1 VAAKSKHFTEVR
13 KYVDAVLS
21 GKKIAGKEIVQ
32 ACQRFKD
39 DLKDKRWD
47 FRTRDADFVI
57 GIIESTIVNMQGEAL
72 DGTPLTGKPLSLQPW
87 QLFIVYNLLG
97 FFFRGTAERRYKEA
111 FIMVPRKQGKALA
124 LDTPIPTPRGW
135 KEMRDV
141 HVGDYVYSTTG
152 EAVEVIA
159 ESEIFNK
166 PMYLVE
172 FEDGERIKASAD
184 HIWTVQT
191 KDSRRTARRPIRG
204 HEYYGGVRHDLRETD
219 GWFEITTEEITKN
232 VCKIRRDGKGREYSY
247 RVPMPAPIQYEEK
260 TLPLDPYTLGV
271 WLGDGHSVDTRITCA
286 DEDKDEMMRHLSEA
300 GHICVWHEHKN
311 RAGDIGL
318 DSAGHAQ
325 PNKMR
330 NALREIGVFRN
341 KHIPDIYLQSS
352 VDQRMELLRGLM
364 DTDGCCSKNGQ
375 CEFAQKSELITDQF
389 RELLASLGIKSSKT
403 KKAIRCNGRVCFA
416 YSVKFYCDKTNP
428 CFKLERKK
436 ARLKEQL
443 ADRMKAKSI
452 VAVTP
457 IAVEPSK
464 CIAINSDDH
473 LYLCG
478 KAYTVTHNTTFVAA
492 LAWGVCLLQRQ
503 SGASCYIVA
512 AQSKQ
517 AMQSFNFLKWN
528 VIRMG
533 EEKNFRI
540 LDSSMG
546 HSFYRDFG
554 EQGSIRIEA
563 LASNP
568 DAQDSFNCN
577 FAIVDEVHALKKAA
591 QYNRFKEAMKAYT
604 NKLIIGITT
613 AGDSTNSFCW
623 RRQEYCLKILNRTV
637 KDDSMFA
644 FIARADATED
654 GACDY
659 LDPVQHEKANPSYGV
674 TIRPSELMND
684 ARQAQNDPQQR
695 KDFLS
700 RSLDIYTSA
709 LRAYFDIE
717 EFRRSDQQY
726 NWTIKELAK
735 LPVVWYG
742 GSDLAKLHDLTAGCL
757 YGTLYNY
764 KRPDGKTVDV
774 DIIIPHCWFP
784 VTAARE
790 KAEVDQ
796 IPLFGWQED
805 GWLDMSNAPTTN
817 ISEIVNWYVD
827 MRKLGFR
834 IKQIGHDRKFAKE
847 YWLGMKAAKFNIID
861 QPQYYYLKSDGFRHI
876 ELKAKNGE
884 LYYCHAEPFEYCVQN
899 VRAIEKT
906 DDMIQYEKIDGSH
919 GSMRIDIFDAAV
931 FACVRHEEDLQKTH
945 KAKSWWADAE

>member
-1 VAAKSKHFTEVR
+1 MQISKHYQEALD
-13 KYVDAVLS
+13 YVESVLS
-21 GKKIAGKEIVQ
+21 GKKIAGKEVIL
-32 ACQRFKD
+32 ACQRFRN
-39 DLKDKRWD
+39 DLKNPKFE

-72 DGTPLTGKPLSLQPW
+72 DGTPLTGKPLRLQPW

-97 FFFRGTAERRYKEA
+97 FFFAGTNERRYKEA
-111 FIMVPRKQGKALA
+111 FIEVPRKQGK
-124 LDTPIPTPRGW
+124 
-135 KEMRDV
+135 
-141 HVGDYVYSTTG
+141 
-152 EAVEVIA
+152 
-159 ESEIFNK
+159 
-166 PMYLVE
+166 
-172 FEDGERIKASAD
+172 
-184 HIWTVQT
+184 
-191 KDSRRTARRPIRG
+191 
-204 HEYYGGVRHDLRETD
+204 
-219 GWFEITTEEITKN
+219 
-232 VCKIRRDGKGREYSY
+232 
-247 RVPMPAPIQYEEK
+247 
-260 TLPLDPYTLGV
+260 
-271 WLGDGHSVDTRITCA
+271 
-286 DEDKDEMMRHLSEA
+286 
-300 GHICVWHEHKN
+300 
-311 RAGDIGL
+311 
-318 DSAGHAQ
+318 
-325 PNKMR
+325 
-330 NALREIGVFRN
+330 
-341 KHIPDIYLQSS
+341 
-352 VDQRMELLRGLM
+352 
-364 DTDGCCSKNGQ
+364 
-375 CEFAQKSELITDQF
+375 
-389 RELLASLGIKSSKT
+389 
-403 KKAIRCNGRVCFA
+403 
-416 YSVKFYCDKTNP
+416 
-428 CFKLERKK
+428 
-436 ARLKEQL
+436 
-443 ADRMKAKSI
+443 
-452 VAVTP
+452 
-457 IAVEPSK
+457 
-464 CIAINSDDH
+464 
-473 LYLCG
+473 
-478 KAYTVTHNTTFVAA
+478 TTFIAA

-554 EQGSIRIEA
+554 DAGSIRIEA

-623 RRQEYCLKILNRTV
+623 RRQEYCVKVVNGTV
-637 KDDSMFA
+637 KDDSIFA
-644 FIARADATED
+644 FIARADASED
-654 GACDY
+654 GGCDY
-659 LDPVQHEKANPSYGV
+659 LDPIQHEKANPSLNV

-684 ARQAQNDPQQR
+684 ALQAQNDPQQR

-709 LRAYFDIE
+709 LKAYFDVE
-717 EFRRSDQQY
+717 EFRRSDLQY

-735 LPVVWYG
+735 LPIVWYG

-757 YGTLYNY
+757 YGTLYNH
-764 KRPDGKTVDV
+764 RREDGKTVDV

-784 VTAARE
+784 ITAARE

-817 ISEIVNWYVD
+817 ISEIVNWYVE
-827 MRKLGFR
+827 MRKMGFR

-861 QPQYYYLKSDGFRHI
+861 QPQYYYMKSDGFRHI

-945 KAKSWWADAE
+945 KARSWWGEEDKNQ

>member
-1 VAAKSKHFTEVR
+1 MQISKHYQEALD
-13 KYVDAVLS
+13 YVESVLS
-21 GKKIAGKEIVQ
+21 GKKIAGKEVIL
-32 ACQRFKD
+32 ACQRFRN
-39 DLKDKRWD
+39 DLKNPKFE

-72 DGTPLTGKPLSLQPW
+72 DGTPLTGKPLRLQPW

-97 FFFRGTAERRYKEA
+97 FFFAGTNERRYKEA
-111 FIMVPRKQGKALA
+111 FIEVPRKQGK
-124 LDTPIPTPRGW
+124 
-135 KEMRDV
+135 
-141 HVGDYVYSTTG
+141 
-152 EAVEVIA
+152 
-159 ESEIFNK
+159 
-166 PMYLVE
+166 
-172 FEDGERIKASAD
+172 
-184 HIWTVQT
+184 
-191 KDSRRTARRPIRG
+191 
-204 HEYYGGVRHDLRETD
+204 
-219 GWFEITTEEITKN
+219 
-232 VCKIRRDGKGREYSY
+232 
-247 RVPMPAPIQYEEK
+247 
-260 TLPLDPYTLGV
+260 
-271 WLGDGHSVDTRITCA
+271 
-286 DEDKDEMMRHLSEA
+286 
-300 GHICVWHEHKN
+300 
-311 RAGDIGL
+311 
-318 DSAGHAQ
+318 
-325 PNKMR
+325 
-330 NALREIGVFRN
+330 
-341 KHIPDIYLQSS
+341 
-352 VDQRMELLRGLM
+352 
-364 DTDGCCSKNGQ
+364 
-375 CEFAQKSELITDQF
+375 
-389 RELLASLGIKSSKT
+389 
-403 KKAIRCNGRVCFA
+403 
-416 YSVKFYCDKTNP
+416 
-428 CFKLERKK
+428 
-436 ARLKEQL
+436 
-443 ADRMKAKSI
+443 
-452 VAVTP
+452 
-457 IAVEPSK
+457 
-464 CIAINSDDH
+464 
-473 LYLCG
+473 
-478 KAYTVTHNTTFVAA
+478 TTFIAA

-554 EQGSIRIEA
+554 DAGSIRIEA

-623 RRQEYCLKILNRTV
+623 RRQEYCVKVVNGTV
-637 KDDSMFA
+637 KDDSIFA
-644 FIARADATED
+644 FIARADASED
-654 GACDY
+654 GGCDY
-659 LDPVQHEKANPSYGV
+659 LDPIQHEKANPSLGV

-684 ARQAQNDPQQR
+684 ALQAQNDPQQR

-709 LRAYFDIE
+709 LKAYFDVE
-717 EFRRSDQQY
+717 EFRRSDLQY
-726 NWTIKELAK
+726 NWTIKELSK
-735 LPVVWYG
+735 LPIVWYG

-757 YGTLYNY
+757 YGTLYNH
-764 KRPDGKTVDV
+764 RRADGKTVDV

-784 VTAARE
+784 VVAARE

-817 ISEIVNWYVD
+817 ISEIVNWYVE
-827 MRKLGFR
+827 MRKMGFR

-861 QPQYYYLKSDGFRHI
+861 QPQYYYMKSDGFRHI
-876 ELKAKNGE
+876 EMKAKNGE

-945 KAKSWWADAE
+945 KARSWWGEEDKNQ